1 MSKLD
6 DLSDSIGEFIKYW
19 GFKPIHG
26 KIWTYVYLV
35 ERPVSSKELKT
46 FFKISKALLSTTLSD
61 LKEYEVILERGTGKH
76 GAELFIANPD
86 VFNAITKVLKLRE
99 KKLISNITSQMAS
112 INKLNKKELIQIEI
126 SPERLKNLNM
136 LVKSGSKAIESV
148 IKLEKINFSLWK
160 NFKK

>member
-61 LKEYEVILERGTGKH
+61 LKEYEVILEQGTGKH